1 MAWALCWWNAF
12 APIWRLDFGGRA
24 EVSGG
29 FWAWTNGNYGNI
41 KWGTP
46 ELILFVF
53 GAMKRLDASVLVETI
68 AVSRLQ
74 QMNAGETSPLDLY
87 YT

>member
-1 MAWALCWWNAF
+1 
-12 APIWRLDFGGRA
+12 
-24 EVSGG
+24 
-29 FWAWTNGNYGNI
+29 
-41 KWGTP
+41 
-46 ELILFVF
+46 VF
-53 GAMKRLDASVLVETI
+53 GVMKRLDTSVLVETI